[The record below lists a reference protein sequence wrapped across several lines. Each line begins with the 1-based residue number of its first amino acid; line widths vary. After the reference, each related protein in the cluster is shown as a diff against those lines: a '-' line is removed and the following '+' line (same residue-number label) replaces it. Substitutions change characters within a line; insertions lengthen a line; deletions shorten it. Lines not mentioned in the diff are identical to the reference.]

1 MILTKISTDLFAA
14 AEHLSPEECRALLL
28 AIYRCSGDGL
38 TDKARIA
45 YSAIGAQI
53 ERERERL
60 AELSQKRSAA
70 AAASHANRKAA
81 MTIAE
86 FISDVTEAEQPD
98 VTPKA
103 NRHTRQQRT
112 DYESEPLFVEFWK
125 AYPRTRNVSKKDAFR
140 FFLALKEEERI
151 SLIDASRR
159 FATEM
164 EGKDERYIPHPST
177 YINGRRWETA
187 AASTPTKKPT
197 FFS

>member
-1 MILTKISTDLFAA
+1 MILTKICTDLFAA

-28 AIYRCSGDGL
+28 AIYRCSDEDL

-70 AAASHANRKAA
+70 AVASHANRKAK
-81 MTIAE
+81 TIAE
-86 FISDVTEAEQPD
+86 FIAADPDAEQP
-98 VTPKA
+98 KA
-103 NRHTRQQRT
+103 KAKAKAKIA
-112 DYESEPLFVEFWK
+112 DYDGEPLFVEFWK
-125 AYPRTRNVSKKDAFR
+125 IYPRTRNVSKKDAFR
-140 FFLALKEEERI
+140 FFQ
-151 SLIDASRR
+151 SLNDEQKNDLVDAAKC
-159 FATEM
+159 FAAEM
-164 EGKDERYIPHPST
+164 KGKDERYIPHPST

-187 AASTPTKKPT
+187 AASTPTPKKPK

>member
-1 MILTKISTDLFAA
+1 MILAKISTDLFAA
-14 AEHLSPEECRALLL
+14 AEHLSPDECRALLL

-38 TDKARIA
+38 SEKALIA

-70 AAASHANRKAA
+70 AVASHANRKAA
-81 MTIAE
+81 VTIAE
-86 FISDVTEAEQPD
+86 FIADYPDAEQHD

-103 NRHTRQQRT
+103 KRT
-112 DYESEPLFVEFWK
+112 DYESEPLFVEFWTI
-125 AYPRTRNVSKKDAFR
+125 YPRTRNVSKKDAFR
-140 FFLALKEEERI
+140 FFLALKEDERTK
-151 SLIDASRR
+151 LVDAAKC
-159 FATEM
+159 FASEM
-164 EGKDERYIPHPST
+164 KGKDERYIPHPST

-187 AASTPTKKPT
+187 AASTPTPTKKPK